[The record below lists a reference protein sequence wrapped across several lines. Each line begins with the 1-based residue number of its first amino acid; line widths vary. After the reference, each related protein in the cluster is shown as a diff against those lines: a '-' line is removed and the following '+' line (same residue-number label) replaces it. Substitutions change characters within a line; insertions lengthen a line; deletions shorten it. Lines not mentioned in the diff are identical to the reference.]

1 MLPKDIQAQLET
13 AVAAAFAGDKRHNAS
28 MWNELY
34 AVLMAT
40 FSLPRA
46 DVRCGLMDKKK
57 NVTNR
62 AQKDVAWQNPRV
74 LALVLEQGG
83 EVDADRA
90 ARAVTDFVAKYAQRH
105 EDAPWL
111 RACLIFDSTKLERVM
126 VFYPPGES
134 PPDVP
139 DATVGAGVAS
149 ADAGDE
155 AKDDDAQ

>member
-1 MLPKDIQAQLET
+1 MLPDDDEDRLEK
-13 AVAAAFAGDKRHNAS
+13 AVAAAFVGDKRHNAS

-34 AVLMAT
+34 NVLMSMFAL
-40 FSLPRA
+40 SRD
-46 DVRCGLMDKKK
+46 DVRCGLMDKRK

-74 LALVLEQGG
+74 LALVLEEGG

-90 ARAVTDFVAKYAQRH
+90 ARAVTEYVAKYAQRH

-111 RACLIFDSTKLERVM
+111 RSCLIFDSAHLDRVLI
-126 VFYPPGES
+126 FYPPGES

-139 DATVGAGVAS
+139 DAVIGAMSS
-149 ADAGDE
+149 AFEEDA
-155 AKDDDAQ
+155 DDDGQ